1 MYEIYGG
8 SDCPWCL
15 RAQAWCMERDVD
27 YTWVMMDWSKDYRE
41 RVKKL
46 FDWHTYPIVV
56 KLDLESLEETL
67 VGGFEELRQE
77 LLSRGQ

>member
-1 MYEIYGG
+1 MF
-8 SDCPWCL
+8 
-15 RAQAWCMERDVD
+15 
-27 YTWVMMDWSKDYRE
+27 DWSPSYLVPRTLYISTGVNTHTYIFIIESMNNIDRVE